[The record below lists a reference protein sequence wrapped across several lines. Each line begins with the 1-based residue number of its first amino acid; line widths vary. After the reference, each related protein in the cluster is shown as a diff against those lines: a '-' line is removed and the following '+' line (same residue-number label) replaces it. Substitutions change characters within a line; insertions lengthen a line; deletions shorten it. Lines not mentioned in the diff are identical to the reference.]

1 MEKATTQ
8 STAVIETGVS
18 HQKEAN
24 ESFKQ
29 RILRKL
35 YPAIRKMGKN
45 GKNGTV
51 LHNNSQATPP
61 VSFYGL
67 KAELNNGT
75 TIDFSA
81 FKGKKVVLVN
91 TASNC
96 GYTGQYA
103 ELQLLR
109 LKYQGKLEIIAF
121 PANDFAE
128 QEKGSDQEIAH
139 FCQSNYG
146 VSFPVAKKGVV
157 VKNPAQQPVFQWLT
171 NSEAN
176 GWNTHEPDWNF
187 SKYIINEEGNLMHY
201 FGPSV
206 SPVDD
211 EFIQSIEERGSTKK
225 Q

>member
-1 MEKATTQ
+1 METTTNQ
-8 STAVIETGVS
+8 NKPLSDTAVLNTGNEKKSET
-18 HQKEAN
+18 
-24 ESFKQ
+24 FKQ
-29 RILRKL
+29 KMLRMF
-35 YPAIRKMGKN
+35 YPAIRKMGKK

-51 LHNNSQATPP
+51 LHNKEAVAPLR
-61 VSFYGL
+61 SFYEL
-67 KAELNNGT
+67 KTTLNNGQN
-75 TIDFSA
+75 IDFSSL
-81 FKGKKVVLVN
+81 KGKKVVLVN

-109 LKYQGKLEIIAF
+109 LKYQDQLEIIAF

-157 VKNPAQQPVFQWLT
+157 LKNPEQQPVFQWLT

-187 SKYIINEEGNLMHY
+187 SKYVINEEGVLMHY

-206 SPVDD
+206 SPVDE
-211 EFIQSIEERGSTKK
+211 EFIQSLE
-225 Q
+225 